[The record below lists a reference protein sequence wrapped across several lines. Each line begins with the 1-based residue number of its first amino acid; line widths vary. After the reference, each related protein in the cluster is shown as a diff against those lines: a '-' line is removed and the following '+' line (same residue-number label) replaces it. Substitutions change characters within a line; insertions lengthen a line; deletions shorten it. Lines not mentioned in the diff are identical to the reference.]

1 MEAANGPLRVLIA
14 GGGIAGLEALFA
26 LADLAGDRVDVTLV
40 APEPEFTYKPMI
52 VDEPFSL
59 KPAER
64 HELAPICEQFGA
76 TFVQQPMVAI
86 HPAEHRVELG
96 DGSSLDYDVAIM
108 CVGAPP
114 RPAFESA
121 ATLRA
126 GGPELDIRE
135 LLDAAAAD
143 ESRLLA
149 LIVPPGVAWPLP
161 IYEVALMAESR
172 ARELGLDLRIDIFTP
187 EEAPL
192 IMFGSVA
199 SEAVSSLLS
208 TRGIRVR
215 GGTHAAE
222 ADGQISLSPTHETLE
237 AGAVIALPVL
247 HGPAVEGLPSDERGF
262 IPIDQHARVTGADD
276 VYAAGDGTNFPIKQG
291 GIGTQEADAA
301 AEHIAAR
308 AGAEIEPAPFHPILR
323 GKLITGKETLSMRS
337 DPTGGTGEGQA
348 SLDYLWWPPHKVAGR
363 YLAAFLAGDEP
374 HDPEPPAH
382 GMDVELELPHEWH
395 REPMALDPYGPID
408 AD

>member
-1 MEAANGPLRVLIA
+1 MQAANGPLRVLIA
-14 GGGIAGLEALFA
+14 GGGIAGLEALLA

-52 VDEPFSL
+52 VDEPFSFN
-59 KPAER
+59 PAER
-64 HELAPICEQFGA
+64 RELAPICQQFGA
-76 TFVQQPMVAI
+76 TFVQQPIVAL
-86 HPAEHRVELG
+86 HPSEHRAELG
-96 DGSSLDYDVAIM
+96 DGSSLGYDVAIV

-121 ATLRA
+121 TTLRA
-126 GGPELDIRE
+126 GGPELDIKE
-135 LLDAAAAD
+135 LLSAAAAD
-143 ESRLLA
+143 ESRRLA
-149 LIVPPGVAWPLP
+149 LVVPPGVAWPLP

-172 ARELGLDLRIDIFTP
+172 ARELHLDLGIEVITP

-192 IMFGSVA
+192 IAFGRTA
-199 SEAVSSLLS
+199 SEAVSALLS
-208 TRGIRVR
+208 VRGIAVR
-215 GGTHAAE
+215 SGTHAVE
-222 ADGQISLSPTHETLE
+222 ADGQISLSPGDETLE

-301 AEHIAAR
+301 AEHVAAR
-308 AGAEIEPAPFHPILR
+308 AGVEIEPAPFHPILR
-323 GKLITGKETLSMRS
+323 GKLLAGEETLSMKA
-337 DPTGGTGEGQA
+337 DPTGGTGEGEA

-374 HDPEPPAH
+374 HDPEPPSH

>member
-1 MEAANGPLRVLIA
+1 MEAANNPLRVLIA
-14 GGGIAGLEALFA
+14 GGGIAGLEALLA
-26 LADLAGDRVDVTLV
+26 LADMARDRVEVTLV
-40 APEPEFTYKPMI
+40 APEAEFTYKPMI

-59 KPAER
+59 NPAER
-64 HELAPICEQFGA
+64 HELAPICKSFGA
-76 TFVQQPMVAI
+76 TFVQQPIVAI
-86 HPAEHRVELG
+86 RPDEHRAELG
-96 DGSSLDYDVAIM
+96 DGSSVDYDAALVA
-108 CVGAPP
+108 VGAPP
-114 RPAFESA
+114 RPAFEGA
-121 ATLRA
+121 TTLRA
-126 GGPELDIRE
+126 GGPTLDIRE
-135 LLDAAAAD
+135 LLTAAAAD
-143 ESRLLA
+143 ESGLLA
-149 LIVPPGVAWPLP
+149 LVVPPGVAWPLP

-172 ARELGLDLRIDIFTP
+172 AHELGLDLRIEIFTP

-199 SEAVSSLLS
+199 SESVATMLEARRIGV
-208 TRGIRVR
+208 RPGIYASET
-215 GGTHAAE
+215 GGE
-222 ADGQISLSPTHETLE
+222 IRLSPGEDVLK

-247 HGPAVEGLPSDERGF
+247 EGPVVEGLPKDGKGF
-262 IPIDQHARVTGADD
+262 IPIDQHARVVGAED

-323 GKLITGKETLSMRS
+323 GKLITGEETLSMRS

-374 HDPEPPAH
+374 HDPEPPGH

-395 REPMALDPYGPID
+395 REPMALDPYGRID